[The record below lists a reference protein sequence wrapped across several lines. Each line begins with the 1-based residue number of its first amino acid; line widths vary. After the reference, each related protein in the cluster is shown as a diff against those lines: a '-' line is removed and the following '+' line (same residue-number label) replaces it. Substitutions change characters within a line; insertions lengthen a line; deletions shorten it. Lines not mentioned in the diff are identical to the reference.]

1 MSVWWSLRVIRS
13 LGTGVTGSF
22 EPPGTGAG
30 SWAWVLCKNST
41 HWPLSHL
48 LQSHRNLFKSKT
60 SPRVGINC
68 ADHSR
73 MSGAGMSGL
82 ESSERGQGRKDWAG
96 PGEGMMWKNVAMATT
111 EILPPHANCPHCE
124 RSIFSDPWRSRKLH
138 SVALK
143 TLPVSTFSPYACTW
157 PMAPPAGHTWELTL
171 PKLRVPQEQSEADF
185 RMASSSYR
193 KDKHISSKHIRSF

>member
-73 MSGAGMSGL
+73 SQGQECLGWRAQREGKAGRTELDQVRVWCERTLPWQLLKSCL
-82 ESSERGQGRKDWAG
+82 HTPTVLTVNAPSSVT
-96 PGEGMMWKNVAMATT
+96 PGEAENCTVLHLRLFLSLPSVPMPVPGPWLHLLAT
-111 EILPPHANCPHCE
+111 HGN
-124 RSIFSDPWRSRKLH
+124 WR
-138 SVALK
+138 
-143 TLPVSTFSPYACTW
+143 C
-157 PMAPPAGHTWELTL
+157 
-171 PKLRVPQEQSEADF
+171 QS
-185 RMASSSYR
+185 
-193 KDKHISSKHIRSF
+193 